1 MFPLRNTTDLLY
13 DAALALFYPQSCAVC
28 GASVESRFDGVTC
41 ANCWEESRV
50 FSDADTLCWKCGTLA
65 PAGVESDQREQVR
78 CRRCD
83 EAAFT
88 AARACGLYEG
98 ALRASIIHLKRAP
111 HISRH
116 LTLLM
121 SEICRHPPLNR
132 ATRIVSVPLHPE
144 REKDRGFNQAAILA
158 KALSKLLQLPFDDQ
172 VLARLEHT
180 GRHRA
185 GMDAQARRESVENA
199 FVVMHPR
206 IIAGEHI
213 LLVDDV
219 FTTGATVSACSQVL
233 LAAGAEQ
240 VLVLTIAR
248 PSDNVWSK
256 PASLRGVIY

>member
-1 MFPLRNTTDLLY
+1 MRRHYQEEAVFALTNKTDLLY
-13 DAALALFYPQSCAVC
+13 DAALALFYPQPCGVC
-28 GASVESRFDGVTC
+28 GASVESRFDGVVC
-41 ANCWEESRV
+41 ASCWKDSRS
-50 FSDADTLCWKCGTLA
+50 FSDADTLCWKCGSLA
-65 PAGVESDQREQVR
+65 PASVESDQREQVR

-88 AARACGLYEG
+88 TARSCGLYEG

-121 SEICRHPPLNR
+121 SEICRRPPLDR
-132 ATRIVSVPLHPE
+132 ATRIVPVPLHPQ
-144 REKDRGFNQAAILA
+144 REKERGFNQAAILA
-158 KALSKLLQLPFDDQ
+158 KALSKLLSLPFDDQ

-199 FVVMHPR
+199 FAVVHPR

-219 FTTGATVSACSQVL
+219 FTTGATVSACSQAL

-240 VLVLTIAR
+240 VLVFTIAR
-248 PSDNVWSK
+248 PSENV
-256 PASLRGVIY
+256 